1 MSKDDAEKKQKKEAM
16 KKLRV
21 ARKQWI
27 AGASAKIRTHKK
39 AIKLIK
45 EQLEKEAAT
54 IPELAQTTGM
64 PSDQVL
70 WYMATLKKY
79 GEIVEGN
86 KDGSYF
92 KYALSEET
100 LDNAQ

>member
-92 KYALSEET
+92 KYALSEEI
-100 LDNAQ
+100 LEDAQ

>member
-16 KKLRV
+16 KKLRM

-27 AGASAKIRTHKK
+27 AGASAKIRMHKK

-45 EQLEKEAAT
+45 EQLENEAAT
-54 IPELAQTTGM
+54 IPELSQTTGM
-64 PSDQVL
+64 PPEKVL

-79 GEIVEGN
+79 GEIVEGD

-100 LDNAQ
+100 LEDAQ

>member
-27 AGASAKIRTHKK
+27 AGASAKIKTHKK

-45 EQLEKEAAT
+45 GQLEKEAAT
-54 IPELAQTTGM
+54 IPELSQTTGM
-64 PSDQVL
+64 PPERVV

-79 GEIVEGN
+79 GEIVEGE

-92 KYALSEET
+92 KYALSGEALE
-100 LDNAQ
+100 DAQ

>member
-45 EQLEKEAAT
+45 EQLENEAAT

-79 GEIVEGN
+79 GEIVEGD

-92 KYALSEET
+92 KYALSGET
-100 LDNAQ
+100 LEDAQ

>member
-79 GEIVEGN
+79 GEIVEGD

-100 LDNAQ
+100 LEDAQ

>member
-16 KKLRV
+16 KKLRM

-39 AIKLIK
+39 AIKLIR
-45 EQLEKEAAT
+45 EQLENEAAT
-54 IPELAQTTGM
+54 IPELSQTTGM
-64 PSDQVL
+64 PPEKVL

-79 GEIVEGN
+79 GEIVEGD

-100 LDNAQ
+100 LEDAQ